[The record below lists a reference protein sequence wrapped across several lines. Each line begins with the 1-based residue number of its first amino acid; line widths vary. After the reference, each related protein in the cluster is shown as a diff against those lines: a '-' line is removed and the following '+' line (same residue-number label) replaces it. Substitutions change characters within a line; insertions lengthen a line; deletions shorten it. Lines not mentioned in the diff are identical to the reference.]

1 MIEIGKYNDLEI
13 LRETSIGLY
22 LGDEEGEDV
31 LLPNNY
37 CPENYEIGQKLR
49 IFVYL
54 DNEARKVAT
63 NLIPK
68 ILLHEFAF
76 LEVSAVEKVGAF
88 LDWGLVKELMVPFKE
103 QRQRMEVGRWYVVYM
118 DIDEKTGRLY
128 ASNKIEHRLVN
139 EELDIAEGDEVEIL
153 VMQKT
158 DLGFS
163 VIINNK
169 YKGLIYENEIFQDV
183 NVGQKLTGYIKSIR
197 EDEKVDV
204 SLQPIGFLSENESY
218 GDLITRKLYEN
229 GSFLPLNDKSAPDLI
244 YSTLGMSKK
253 AFKRTIGTMY
263 KEKIIEITKEGIK
276 LLPEES
282 DPDVNTSNN

>member
-49 IFVYL
+49 VFVYL

-68 ILLHEFAF
+68 ILLHEYAF
-76 LEVSAVEKVGAF
+76 LQVSAVESVGAF

-103 QRQRMEVGRWYVVYM
+103 QRQRMEVGRWYVVYL
-118 DIDEKTGRLY
+118 DIDEKTGRLF

-139 EELDIAEGDEVEIL
+139 EELDVSEGGEVDLL

-163 VIINNK
+163 VIINNR
-169 YKGLIYENEIFQDV
+169 YKGLIYENEIFTDV
-183 NVGQKLTGYIKSIR
+183 HVGMKLPGFIKSVR
-197 EDEKVDV
+197 EDGKIDV
-204 SLQPIGFLSENESY
+204 SLQPIGFLSESESY

-229 GSFLPLNDKSAPDLI
+229 NDFLPLNDKSAPDLI

-263 KEKIIEITKEGIK
+263 KEKIIEITEDGIR
-276 LLPEES
+276 LLSEEAK
-282 DPDVNTSNN
+282 PDTK